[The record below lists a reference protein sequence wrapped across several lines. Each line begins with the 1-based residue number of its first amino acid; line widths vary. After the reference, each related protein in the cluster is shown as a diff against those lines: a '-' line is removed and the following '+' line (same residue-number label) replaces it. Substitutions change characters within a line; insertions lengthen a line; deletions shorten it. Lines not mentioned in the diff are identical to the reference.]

1 MIPAQQVVDLMK
13 FELDSEGSDRYL
25 FDTDFKP
32 AINSAI
38 KWLVF
43 VFNRA
48 FEGNKFS
55 GENLRDLIKTRI
67 WVANSFSRVQFDE
80 TAVGDE
86 LWSYLGV
93 HPEPTV
99 YPNDVAPPQ
108 PNAYTST
115 FIPSLSY
122 ISSDYSAKKL
132 SVEKWNENKKNVF
145 EAGNTIIT
153 TGDFKSYA
161 YLTDVNY
168 SSSNYLQDKEIEIR
182 PSVGGQFVGITY
194 LKVPTAI
201 ALITENIDPN
211 ARIIFGA
218 TSDETIKKDEIKITV
233 VATGFDIEG
242 SARTDFANFGKK
254 EEDDESDDE
263 FRKSEISSFID
274 EEEPSDLMNGF
285 GSNDDFSNENF
296 RSSPKRKSKDLDDD
310 NESPLNDSDD
320 DIEIPAF
327 IRKKIGK

>member
-1 MIPAQQVVDLMK
+1 MIPAQQVVDLMT

-48 FEGNKFS
+48 FESNKFS

-80 TAVGDE
+80 IAVGDE

-99 YPNDVAPPQ
+99 FPTNSVPPVQ
-108 PNAYTST
+108 PNAYTSA
-115 FIPSLSY
+115 FIPGVSY

-145 EAGNTIIT
+145 EAGNTVIT

-168 SSSNYLQDKEIEIR
+168 SSSAYLQDKEIEIR

-194 LKVPTAI
+194 LKVPTDI
-201 ALITENIDPN
+201 TLIT
-211 ARIIFGA
+211 
-218 TSDETIKKDEIKITV
+218 
-233 VATGFDIEG
+233 
-242 SARTDFANFGKK
+242 
-254 EEDDESDDE
+254 
-263 FRKSEISSFID
+263 
-274 EEEPSDLMNGF
+274 
-285 GSNDDFSNENF
+285 
-296 RSSPKRKSKDLDDD
+296 
-310 NESPLNDSDD
+310 D
-320 DIEIPAF
+320 DIEFPLSLITLLVQKSLNF
-327 IRKKIGK
+327 ISIKQGDQTTLFSVTDKDVNSLINLIA